1 MNGVKEVKKVDAPIV
16 NAPYAVAIEAI
27 QDRFKALAGDA
38 GLDWQAEA
46 LFALHAC
53 QKNQFVAKIA
63 TSNPLSLQM
72 AMLNVAAVGL
82 TLNPAMAFAFLI
94 PRKGEIVMDVSYRG
108 LIKIATDTGSIL
120 WAKAELV
127 HEADR
132 FEYRGPAT
140 PPLHRCDPFS
150 ENRGDMR
157 GGYCIAK
164 TGDGEF
170 LVEVM
175 SAAEIYQVRNLSDSY
190 RAYVKASQD
199 PEKDYVKDS
208 AWITWPGEQAK
219 KALIKRASKTWPKT
233 SRRIAETIQY
243 LNEKLG
249 EGFVDAS
256 AQEGDEVTGAATA
269 ARPPTPATTKANA
282 APPVDES
289 KIAAGIKV
297 LVAKTVERANMSG
310 AWEAA
315 REYLATKMSGP
326 ELAWARKELTKAEES
341 SRRSPAAA

>member
-1 MNGVKEVKKVDAPIV
+1 MSGMQNVDAPLV
-16 NAPYAVAIEAI
+16 NAPYAAAIEAV

-46 LFALHAC
+46 LFALQLC
-53 QKNQFVAKIA
+53 QKNQLLAKIA

-72 AMLNVAAVGL
+72 ALLNVAAVGL
-82 TLNPAMAFAFLI
+82 SLNPALAFAFLI

-127 HEADR
+127 YEADR

-140 PPLHRCDPFS
+140 PPLHRCDPFA

-175 SAAEIYQVRNLSDSY
+175 SAADIYQVRDVSESY
-190 RAYVKASQD
+190 RAYVKD
-199 PEKDYVKDS
+199 GRDS
-208 AWITWPGEQAK
+208 PWITWPGEQGK

-233 SRRIAETIQY
+233 SRRLAETIQY

-249 EGFVDAS
+249 EGFVEVP
-256 AQEGDEVTGAATA
+256 AQEGDEATGAATP
-269 ARPPTPATTKANA
+269 ARPPAPAATKADVA
-282 APPVDES
+282 QLVDES
-289 KIAAGIKV
+289 RIAAGIKV
-297 LVAKTVERANMSG
+297 LVTKTVERASASG

-315 REYLATKMSGP
+315 REYLASKMSGP
-326 ELAWARKELTKAEES
+326 ELVWARQELTKAEES
-341 SRRSPAAA
+341 SRSSSAAA

>member
-1 MNGVKEVKKVDAPIV
+1 MNGDMKVETPLV
-16 NAPYAVAIEAI
+16 NAPYAAAIEAV

-46 LFALHAC
+46 LFALHIC
-53 QKNQFVAKIA
+53 QKNPFLAKIA
-63 TSNPLSLQM
+63 TANPLSLQM
-72 AMLNVAAVGL
+72 ALLNVAAVGL
-82 TLNPAMAFAFLI
+82 SLNPAMALAFLI

-127 HEADR
+127 FEADR

-140 PPLHRCDPFS
+140 PPLHRCDPFA
-150 ENRGDMR
+150 ENRGEMR

-175 SAAEIYQVRNLSDSY
+175 SAADIFQVRDMSE
-190 RAYVKASQD
+190 AYKAYL
-199 PEKDYVKDS
+199 KDRRECPWV
-208 AWITWPGEQAK
+208 TWPGEQSK
-219 KALIKRASKTWPKT
+219 KVLIKRASKTWPKT
-233 SRRIAETIQY
+233 PRRLAETIQY

-249 EGFVDAS
+249 EGFVETPAL
-256 AQEGDEVTGAATA
+256 EGDQAVDGASGKGQ
-269 ARPPTPATTKANA
+269 RPPAPAST
-282 APPVDES
+282 APAQLVDES
-289 KIAAGIKV
+289 RIAAGMKV
-297 LVAKTVERANMSG
+297 LVTKTIERATASG

-315 REYLATKMSGP
+315 REYLATKMGGP
-326 ELAWARKELTKAEES
+326 ELVWARQELTKAEEAS
-341 SRRSPAAA
+341 KGQSAAA